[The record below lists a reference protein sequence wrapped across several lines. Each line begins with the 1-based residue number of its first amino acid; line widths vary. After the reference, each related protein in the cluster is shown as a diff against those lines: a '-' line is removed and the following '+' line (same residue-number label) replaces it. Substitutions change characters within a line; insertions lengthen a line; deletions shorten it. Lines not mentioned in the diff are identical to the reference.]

1 MPRYSDCTLWI
12 QVCFTVQVNMM
23 RGWIGTDKHSS
34 QGAQVV
40 HLGVAEISAA
50 VASHVAA
57 VVS

>member
-1 MPRYSDCTLWI
+1 MA
-12 QVCFTVQVNMM
+12 
-23 RGWIGTDKHSS
+23 TDNHLS

-57 VVS
+57 VVSSSYINLLIKFAEPYRGPFW